1 MSELPGY
8 VGYPWVGD
16 NSLEF
21 YRDPVNFM
29 EKRIQDYS
37 SRIFQARF
45 INRPTVFVG
54 SAEAVKKLLNEKT
67 QHFDMGYKALWQ
79 GLYGENVLFSDGT
92 EAIALRALLI
102 PLFNREA
109 VSGYQNTV
117 ERICDRTLQSIPA
130 GKPVKVYELLKQ
142 MSTEIS
148 MGLFLDIE
156 READNSLGPHVSQL
170 MTQHWHGIISMPANL
185 KLPTWG
191 GNWESG
197 YSKAQEAKDEL
208 LQIIRDRIGKNKHNN
223 VLGLMKTAGFR
234 SEDEIYWHLLL
245 FVSALVP
252 KAFSSLFTSFTL
264 QLAGPSKASM
274 RQKALEDETFLEHIL
289 LEVQRLWPPFIGGR
303 RLVRQEFT
311 LAGYRIPKEHG
322 LMYVTHTAHRDP
334 QIFPEPHSFKPERWS
349 TCNAGHEGYLCAFG
363 GGPRRCVGTQLV
375 QLVLKHV
382 TKYLLRNF
390 HWEVTQA
397 EIPPYKWLPVS
408 RPTVEDQVIFT
419 PRDSSGEEVEMGVE
433 VAETSL

>member
-1 MSELPGY
+1 MAELPGY

-21 YRDPVNFM
+21 YRDPVSFM
-29 EKRIQDYS
+29 EKRVQDYS

-54 SAEAVKKLLNEKT
+54 SAEAVKKLLNEKS
-67 QHFDMGYKALWQ
+67 QHFEMGYKALWQ
-79 GLYGENVLFSDGT
+79 GLYGDNVLFSDGWSNFFVFIT
-92 EAIALRALLI
+92 VSILHIMSHCNNCNHYPNQTCGDPQPIQDLNLLM
-102 PLFNREA
+102 R
-109 VSGYQNTV
+109 
-117 ERICDRTLQSIPA
+117 
-130 GKPVKVYELLKQ
+130 PVKVYELLKQ

-156 READNSLGPHVSQL
+156 RETDNSLAPLVSQL

-185 KLPTWG
+185 KLPSWG

-208 LQIIRDRIGKNKHNN
+208 LKIIGERIGKNKHNN

-234 SEDEIYWHLLL
+234 SEDEIYRHLLL

-264 QLAGPSKASM
+264 QLAGPSKVSM

-334 QIFPEPHSFKPERWS
+334 QIFPEPNSFKPERWS

-363 GGPRRCVGTQLV
+363 GGPRRCIGTQLV

-382 TKYLLRNF
+382 TKYLLHNF
-390 HWEVTQA
+390 HWQVTQA

-408 RPTVEDQVIFT
+408 RP
-419 PRDSSGEEVEMGVE
+419 
-433 VAETSL
+433 